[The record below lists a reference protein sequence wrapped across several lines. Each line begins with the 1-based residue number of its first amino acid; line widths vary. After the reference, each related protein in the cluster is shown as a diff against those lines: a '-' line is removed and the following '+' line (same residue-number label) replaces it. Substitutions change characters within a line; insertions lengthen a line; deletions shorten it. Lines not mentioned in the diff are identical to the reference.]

1 MGAEIVQTA
10 IVGVVVLAA
19 AAVIVRRVLGF
30 ARRDAQPTCANCV
43 TGEASA
49 AASRPAAAAAP
60 ARPLVFVRPPR
71 R

>member
-1 MGAEIVQTA
+1 MDAEVVQTA

-30 ARRDAQPTCANCV
+30 ARHDPQPKCANCV
-43 TGEASA
+43 TGDATDTVA
-49 AASRPAAAAAP
+49 RPAAADAP